1 VIFAFALYKYF
12 PYGGL
17 QRDFL
22 KIALEMVS
30 RGHQVRVYCNS
41 WQGDIPV
48 QFDVLLVPVKG
59 QTSQAKNRFFT
70 EFMQEDLAQRPVD
83 CVMGFN
89 KMPGLDV
96 YFAADSC
103 YAAKALQKRGRW
115 YALTPR
121 YRHFKG
127 YEEAIFSQRSKTQI
141 LLLSQHQQTD
151 FSACYGTDSSR
162 LHMLPPG
169 IDRSRKAPPNA
180 EELRRDFRQEFAIG
194 DDEFLL
200 LQVGSGFITK
210 GVDRSLIAMAALPA
224 EQLAKTYLYIVGQDK
239 VKKFKRQAE
248 QLGLANRVRFF
259 EGRDDIPRFLL
270 GADLL
275 IHPARAEAAGM
286 ILVEAVI
293 AGLPV
298 LTTDICGYAC
308 HVSKANAG
316 VVMASPFEQ
325 TVLNR
330 QLAQLITSPEKADWR
345 KNGLN
350 YAEAE
355 ALYSQTEVVAGFLEA
370 LPEKGGS
377 Q

>member
-41 WQGDIPV
+41 WQGDIPA
-48 QFDVLLVPVKG
+48 QFDVVLVPVKG

-70 EFMQEDLAQRPVD
+70 EFMQDDLVRRPVD

-103 YAAKALQKRGRW
+103 YAAKALQERGRW

-121 YRHFKG
+121 YRHFKR
-127 YEEAIFSQRSKTQI
+127 YEEAVFSQSSRTRI

-151 FSACYGTDSSR
+151 FNACYGTDSSR
-162 LHMLPPG
+162 LYMLPPG
-169 IDRSRKAPPNA
+169 IDKSRKAPSNA
-180 EELRRDFRQEFAIG
+180 EDLRRDFRQEFAIA

-210 GVDRSLIAMAALPA
+210 GVDRSLIAMSALPA
-224 EQLAKTYLYIVGQDK
+224 EQLAKTYLFIVGQDK

-298 LTTDICGYAC
+298 LTTAICGYAC
-308 HVSKANAG
+308 HVSEANAG

-325 TVLNR
+325 AALNR
-330 QLAQLITSPEKADWR
+330 QLAQVIESSEKADWR

-355 ALYSQTEVVAGFLEA
+355 TLYSQTEVVANFLEA
-370 LPEKGGS
+370 LPEKGDG